1 MLVIYRLCS
10 EGNPD
15 KKRPIWPKMKLVEAC
30 FTSVMKAFDCEF
42 HFIIDKPTVEL
53 VNLVKT
59 CSHPYTMEIL
69 HTQGWMEGNEA
80 SYFRQLDVASERED
94 SVMLLEDDYYL
105 LPNAGRKI
113 EEALKELTFI
123 TPYDH
128 PGYYTET
135 KHKYLRKVVNVG
147 DHHWQKV
154 IDTTLTFGASSGRII
169 KDNIDK
175 FKSNSVWDEHIWE
188 TLGEYELWSPIPSL
202 ATHMETPY
210 LSPVIKWQEYF

>member
-80 SYFRQLDVASERED
+80 SYFRQLDIASERED
-94 SVMLLEDDYYL
+94 SVLLLEDDYYFL
-105 LPNAGRKI
+105 ENAGSKI
-113 EEALKELTFI
+113 EKALKELKYI

-128 PGYYTET
+128 PGYYYEE
-135 KHKYLRKVVNVG
+135 KHSYPKTVKIIG
-147 DHHWQKV
+147 DHHWMSI
-154 IDTTLTFGASSGRII
+154 IDTTLTFGVQSGKLI
-169 KDNIDK
+169 KENMK
-175 FKSNSVWDEHIWE
+175 AFKSHSVWDEHMWSELNE
-188 TLGEYELWSPIPSL
+188 TVWCPVPSL

-210 LSPVIKWQEYF
+210 IAPCVVWPFQ